1 MRYVYPCVL
10 HPEEGGGFWVSFPDV
25 PEAHTGGGTRKE
37 ALLMAEDALVAALG
51 GYYRLGKD
59 LPLPSALKEGQESVR
74 LEPIAAAKVALNNAI
89 RRARMTNVALAKQL
103 GITESAVRKLR
114 DPDHR
119 SHISTIERALRL
131 VGLTLVVEDLVVA

>member
-10 HPEEGGGFWVSFPDV
+10 HPEEIGGFWVSFPDV
-25 PEAHTGGGTRKE
+25 PAANTGGRTREE

-59 LPLPSALKEGQESVR
+59 IPLPSTLEEGQEAVR
-74 LEPIAAAKVALNNAI
+74 LEPIAAAKVALNSTM
-89 RRARMTNVALAKQL
+89 RRLRITNVALAKQL

-119 SHISTIERALRL
+119 SHISSIERALRL
-131 VGLTLVVEDLVVA
+131 VGLTLVVETQVT